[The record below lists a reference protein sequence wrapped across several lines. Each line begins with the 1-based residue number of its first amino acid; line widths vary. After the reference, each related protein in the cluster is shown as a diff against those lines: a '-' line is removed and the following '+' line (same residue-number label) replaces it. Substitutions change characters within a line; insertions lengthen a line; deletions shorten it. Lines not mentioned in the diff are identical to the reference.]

1 MEGNIYYKYKKNTH
15 THTQQTI
22 QLGRTMCEILLDIV
36 NNINFFFQE
45 YVNKISNYTGY
56 WYYTISLQVLFYE
69 LSEYFNQ
76 YDM

>member
-1 MEGNIYYKYKKNTH
+1 MTLSTGLFNAYMLTHRSMREWKGTFITKTKKTH
-15 THTQQTI
+15 THKQTI

-56 WYYTISLQVLFYE
+56 
-69 LSEYFNQ
+69 
-76 YDM
+76 